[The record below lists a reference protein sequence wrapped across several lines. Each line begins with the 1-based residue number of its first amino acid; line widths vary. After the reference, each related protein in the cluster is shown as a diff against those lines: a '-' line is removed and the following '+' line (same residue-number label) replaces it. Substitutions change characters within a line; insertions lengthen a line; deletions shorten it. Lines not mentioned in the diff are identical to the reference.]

1 MWKKGPGNYKRL
13 NLRTVVVKQVT
24 IWSSQSVA
32 LRLVVLKDLDL
43 QHGTHMREGNISF
56 LGKITAQMTV
66 SFIFPPHIMHS
77 YCGCF
82 SP

>member
-1 MWKKGPGNYKRL
+1 MWKKGPGNNKRL

-24 IWSSQSVA
+24 VWSQSVA

-56 LGKITAQMTV
+56 LGQITAQMTV
-66 SFIFPPHIMHS
+66 SFIFPQHIMHS
-77 YCGCF
+77 DRGCF